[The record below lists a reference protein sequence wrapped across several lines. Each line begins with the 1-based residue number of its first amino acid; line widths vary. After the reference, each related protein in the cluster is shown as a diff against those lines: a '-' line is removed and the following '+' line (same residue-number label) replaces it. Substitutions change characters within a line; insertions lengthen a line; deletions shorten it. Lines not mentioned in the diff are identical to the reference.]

1 MLSFQELR
9 CREEELTRAQL
20 QQRLMEQN
28 LAQKE
33 RELEMREIDLVARE
47 LHILI
52 FASNMS
58 ANQPPQPNK
67 RKGKFSKIK
76 LLKKDTISSP
86 LDFRHTLT
94 VRPSEDESSVKQL
107 VAVAKDTPP
116 GSPAIM
122 RAIALPADG
131 VKGKTWGPSTVHQRS
146 RTQLPLGAAAPLPR
160 PRHARFSSSA
170 PDLPPASRTGNARR
184 RAPPAAPPAPPA
196 PRKRSGSHDDLL
208 YENIEPRRN
217 RFLLCPM
224 FASNA
229 DLPHHYDAVFDVP
242 LERSLDR
249 SLDRARRK
257 PVGSKGNLFK
267 TIRSNSLAGLLAV
280 AGSLSSDT
288 TELLR
293 DE

>member
-1 MLSFQELR
+1 MNIFQELR

-20 QQRLMEQN
+20 QQRLLEQN

-33 RELEMREIDLVARE
+33 RELEMREIDLAARE

-58 ANQPPQPNK
+58 HNQPPQPNK

-94 VRPSEDESSVKQL
+94 VRPTEDESSVKQL

-131 VKGKTWGPSTVHQRS
+131 VKGKTWGPST
-146 RTQLPLGAAAPLPR
+146 PEPE
-160 PRHARFSSSA
+160 
-170 PDLPPASRTGNARR
+170 PDA
-184 RAPPAAPPAPPA
+184 
-196 PRKRSGSHDDLL
+196 L
-208 YENIEPRRN
+208 YG
-217 RFLLCPM
+217 
-224 FASNA
+224 
-229 DLPHHYDAVFDVP
+229 AVFD
-242 LERSLDR
+242 ERT
-249 SLDRARRK
+249 RRK
-257 PVGSKGNLFK
+257 PAALQLLHHLRLHS
-267 TIRSNSLAGLLAV
+267 RAHDLA
-280 AGSLSSDT
+280 SDT
-288 TELLR
+288 KRLLT